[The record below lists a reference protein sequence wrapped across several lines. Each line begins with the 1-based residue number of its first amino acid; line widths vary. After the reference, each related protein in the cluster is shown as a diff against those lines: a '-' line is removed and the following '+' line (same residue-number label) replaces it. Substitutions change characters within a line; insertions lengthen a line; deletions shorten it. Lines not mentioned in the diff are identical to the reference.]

1 MKEVSNVESISKFN
15 IAFNVR
21 NKKITSIKIIDNRI
35 NDVCGLLSKLK
46 NGPIIVN
53 TKPKV
58 EEIKNLGNRRI
69 LSQKSDIG
77 ID

>member
-1 MKEVSNVESISKFN
+1 MKEVSTVEFVSRFN

-21 NKKITSIKIIDNRI
+21 NKKITVIKTIDNRI
-35 NDVCGLLSKLK
+35 NDVCGLLSRLK

-53 TKPKV
+53 TKPNV

>member
-1 MKEVSNVESISKFN
+1 MKEVSNVESISKFS
-15 IAFNVR
+15 IAFSVR
-21 NKKITSIKIIDNRI
+21 DKKMTVNTIIDNKI
-35 NDVCGLLSKLK
+35 NDVCGLLSRLK
-46 NGPIIVN
+46 NGPIIVS

-58 EEIKNLGNRRI
+58 EEIKNLGNRKI

>member
-1 MKEVSNVESISKFN
+1 MKEGSNVESISKFN

-21 NKKITSIKIIDNRI
+21 NKKVTDIKMIDNKI

-46 NGPIIVN
+46 NGPIIV
-53 TKPKV
+53 KIRPKV
-58 EEIKNLGNRRI
+58 EDIKNLGNRNM

-77 ID
+77 IH

>member
-1 MKEVSNVESISKFN
+1 MKEVSNVESISKFS

-21 NKKITSIKIIDNRI
+21 NKKITVNSTIDNKI
-35 NDVCGLLSKLK
+35 NDVCGLLSRLK

-53 TKPKV
+53 IKPKV
-58 EEIKNLGNRRI
+58 EEIKNLGNRKI

>member
-53 TKPKV
+53 IKPKV
-58 EEIKNLGNRRI
+58 EEIKNLGNRKR
-69 LSQKSDIG
+69 LSQKSDMG
-77 ID
+77 IY